1 MLKNRLKQ
9 MSPGQWTGAAILIL
23 LLLSAWMAPLVG
35 HGQPNLQHLQHSFAP
50 ASAQLPLG
58 SDQFGRDMVARLA
71 AAVRLS
77 FGLSLLC
84 VASSAFLGISLG
96 VMAAWSSQRIDAVIN
111 FVANTV
117 MSLPGL
123 VLVLLVAGLAPG
135 SFIMLYLGISL
146 TLWVEYFR
154 VVRATVQP
162 LVNGPELQ
170 SSMML
175 GFGRWYQFRRH
186 IWPAISG
193 NVLTLAAF
201 GAATS
206 ILMMASTGF
215 VYAGLKPP
223 TAELGLMIVE
233 LFPYFADATWVLLQP
248 LCILLLMVL
257 GFNLL
262 AGQKA

>member
-1 MLKNRLKQ
+1 MSRLFHALTL
-9 MSPGQWTGAAILIL
+9 GQRCGAL
-23 LLLSAWMAPLVG
+23 LLLSLLAAAWLVPLFG
-35 HGQPNLQHLQHSFAP
+35 YNQPNVQHLSAAFAP
-50 ASAQLPLG
+50 ISAAQPLG
-58 SDQFGRDMVARLA
+58 ADQFGRDMLARLA

-84 VASSAFLGISLG
+84 VGSAAVFGILLG
-96 VMAAWSSQRIDAVIN
+96 VVAAWSQPWCDKLLN
-111 FVANTV
+111 FIANTV
-117 MSLPGL
+117 MALPGL
-123 VLVLLVAGLAPG
+123 VLVLLISGIAPG
-135 SFIMLYLGISL
+135 SFIMLYLGIAL

-162 LVNGPELQ
+162 LVHSPEIECSRL
-170 SSMML
+170 L
-175 GFGRWYQFRRH
+175 GFGRWYLFKRH
-186 IWPAISG
+186 IWPAIAS

-233 LFPYFADATWVLLQP
+233 LFPYFAEATWVLIQP
-248 LCILLLMVL
+248 LCVLVLMVL

>member
-1 MLKNRLKQ
+1 MNNILQRL
-9 MSPGQWTGAAILIL
+9 SAGQWLGAAILLMLVVTAWLVPL
-23 LLLSAWMAPLVG
+23 LG
-35 HGQPNLQHLQHSFAP
+35 YDQPNAQNLQHSFAGI
-50 ASAQLPLG
+50 SAKFPLG
-58 SDQFGRDMVARLA
+58 SDQFGRDMLARLA

-77 FGLSLLC
+77 LGLSLLC
-84 VASSAFLGISLG
+84 VVTAAILGVSLG
-96 VMAAWSSQRIDAVIN
+96 VMAAWGSQTVDSIIN

-123 VLVLLVAGLAPG
+123 VLVLLVAGLSPG
-135 SFIMLYLGISL
+135 SFVMLYVGIAL

-154 VVRATVQP
+154 VVRASVKP
-162 LVNGPELQ
+162 LINSLEIQ

-175 GFGRWYQFRRH
+175 GFGRWYIFRRH
-186 IWPAISG
+186 IWPAIAG
-193 NVLTLAAF
+193 NVMTMAVF

-206 ILMMASTGF
+206 ILMMAATGF

-233 LFPYFADATWVLLQP
+233 LFPYFAQATWVLIQP
-248 LCILLLMVL
+248 LVVMLLMVL

-262 AGQKA
+262 AGQQE

>member
-1 MLKNRLKQ
+1 MSRLIQ
-9 MSPGQWTGAAILIL
+9 GLSVGQRCGAL
-23 LLLSAWMAPLVG
+23 LLLALLAFAWVVPLLG
-35 HGQPNLQHLQHSFAP
+35 HNQPNLQHLNAAFAP
-50 ASAQLPLG
+50 MNHAQPFG
-58 SDQFGRDMVARLA
+58 ADQFGRDMLARLA
-71 AAVRLS
+71 AAIRLS

-84 VASSAFLGISLG
+84 VGSAAILGVSLG
-96 VMAAWSSQRIDAVIN
+96 VIAAWSRPWCDKLIN
-111 FVANTV
+111 FIANTV

-123 VLVLLVAGLAPG
+123 VLVLLITGIAPG
-135 SFIMLYLGISL
+135 SFIMLYLGIAL

-162 LVNGPELQ
+162 LIHSPEIEASRL
-170 SSMML
+170 L
-175 GFGRWYQFRRH
+175 GFGRWYLFKRH
-186 IWPAISG
+186 IWPAIAN

-206 ILMMASTGF
+206 VLMMASTGF

-233 LFPYFADATWVLLQP
+233 LFPYFAEATWVLLQP
-248 LCILLLMVL
+248 LFVLVLMVL

>member
-1 MLKNRLKQ
+1 MIRDFVNRL
-9 MSPGQWTGAAILIL
+9 SLSQWVGCAILL
-23 LLLSAWMAPLVG
+23 MLLLSAWVVPLLG
-35 HGQPNLQHLQHSFAP
+35 YDQPNVQHLQHSFAHSSKQFP
-50 ASAQLPLG
+50 FG
-58 SDQFGRDMVARLA
+58 SDQFGRDMLARLA
-71 AAVRLS
+71 AAIRLS
-77 FGLSLLC
+77 FGLSFLC
-84 VASSAFLGISLG
+84 VASAAFVGISLG
-96 VMAAWSSQRIDAVIN
+96 VIAAWSRPRVDATIN
-111 FVANTV
+111 FFANIV

-123 VLVLLVAGLAPG
+123 VLVLLVAGLSPG
-135 SFIMLYLGISL
+135 SFLMLYLGISM

-162 LVNGPELQ
+162 LINGPELQ

-175 GFGRWYQFRRH
+175 GFGRWYLFRRH

-193 NVLTLAAF
+193 NVLTLAVF

-223 TAELGLMIVE
+223 TSELGLMIVE
-233 LFPYFADATWVLLQP
+233 LFPYFAQATWVLLQP
-248 LCILLLMVL
+248 LCVMVLMVL

-262 AGQKA
+262 AGQKI

>member
-1 MLKNRLKQ
+1 MLTPLPKL
-9 MSPGQWTGAAILIL
+9 SYGQWLGAAILSL
-23 LLLSAWMAPLVG
+23 LLLSAWLVPLLG
-35 HGQPNLQHLQHSFAP
+35 HHQPNVQHLQHSFAP
-50 ASAQLPLG
+50 ISTALPLG
-58 SDQFGRDMVARLA
+58 SDQFGRDMLARLA

-84 VASSAFLGISLG
+84 VTSSALIG
-96 VMAAWSSQRIDAVIN
+96 VAAGVIAAWGGRRLDALIN
-111 FVANTV
+111 FIANTV
-117 MSLPGL
+117 MALPGL
-123 VLVLLVAGLAPG
+123 VLVLLIAGIAPG
-135 SFIMLYLGISL
+135 SFAMLYLGISL

-154 VVRATVQP
+154 VVRASVQP
-162 LVNGPELQ
+162 LLQGPELQ
-170 SSMML
+170 SSLML
-175 GFGRWYQFRRH
+175 GFSRWYLFRRH
-186 IWPAISG
+186 IWPAIAS

-206 ILMMASTGF
+206 VLMMASTGF

-233 LFPYFADATWVLLQP
+233 LFPYFSEASWVLLQP
-248 LCILLLMVL
+248 LCVLLLMVL